1 MSLEEDMN
9 DLYQRM
15 FAACQVFE
23 IEPAVAAASVAIV
36 PRTDLG
42 WKISLGKS
50 PVVQESEIDAVSAFC
65 RDNGIGAIIFD
76 PFRKTHQSDENDTT
90 SMDVIVDAFTRLAA
104 KANAAVLVC
113 HHVGKRSDKQSIAG
127 DAGAARG
134 ASSIID
140 AARLAFTLVNA
151 TEKDVELGVPR
162 TELGNYVRLDMSK
175 ANLVKMASAP
185 TWFVKDEVTLP
196 NGETAFAMRPRTVK
210 ADRMAT
216 AEQLARVMV
225 RILQDNGTMRLK
237 WHEIAS
243 QVVDREPLWGNP
255 AKSETNAQRIL
266 AA

>member
-1 MSLEEDMN
+1 MGL
-9 DLYQRM
+9 LHGILRLFVL
-15 FAACQVFE
+15 FA
-23 IEPAVAAASVAIV
+23 
-36 PRTDLG
+36 
-42 WKISLGKS
+42 
-50 PVVQESEIDAVSAFC
+50 
-65 RDNGIGAIIFD
+65 IGAIIFD

-210 ADRMAT
+210 ADRRAT

-255 AKSETNAQRIL
+255 GKSETNAQRIL
-266 AA
+266 AAKNAITKHIGFAGFAVRIDGVIHVLKRTSVADAQKGESTHFVEMELKAA